1 MYFYFGLNINWF
13 FFLAVVYCTNYKQRS
28 VMLKSSFVAKFKV
41 SKAFW
46 RSIDN
51 SIRNFKLI
59 IGKNIIFFLLVTFLH
74 FLFGFFGLE
83 CNIRIYSYIRH
94 IQRSSSINLKKIK
107 IVYYSIMSFNS
118 KMYLW
123 HTETNKG
130 WGGGLRYTLGICCR
144 RPDLVKGFE
153 TVFFILVII

>member
-1 MYFYFGLNINWF
+1 MATGLVEYFVIYIFFIFSNDLLRSIMYFYFGLNINWFLYIGLNINWF

-74 FLFGFFGLE
+74 FLFGLE
-83 CNIRIYSYIRH
+83 CNIRLYFYIRH

-107 IVYYSIMSFNS
+107 IV
-118 KMYLW
+118 
-123 HTETNKG
+123 
-130 WGGGLRYTLGICCR
+130 
-144 RPDLVKGFE
+144 
-153 TVFFILVII
+153 